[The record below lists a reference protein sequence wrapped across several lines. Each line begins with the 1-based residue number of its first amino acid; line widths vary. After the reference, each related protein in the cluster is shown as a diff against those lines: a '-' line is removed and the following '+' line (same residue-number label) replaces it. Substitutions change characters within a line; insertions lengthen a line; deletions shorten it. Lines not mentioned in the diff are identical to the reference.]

1 MSTHLFVRSCYSLLD
16 STVRIPKL
24 VEKAKQ
30 LGYTYTALTDHNV
43 MFGMAA
49 FSYAC
54 RKAGIRPVCGM
65 EADVSCHDRTVPF
78 LLLAKDNKGYQ
89 NLMKLSSLICERN
102 GPCSIE
108 ELKAC
113 THCFLI
119 AYGEN
124 GWADSELINENR
136 EGIIEKLRIM
146 KEELGEFDIALSFQE
161 SSLWM
166 SRNKMLKS
174 ICRMLGIKTCALNKV
189 LYLEADEAEDY
200 RMVCGIRQNKTV
212 QDQSLPLLKGRYFLS
227 AEEMEKLYDADDL
240 QRTDEIASQCRCDME
255 TGKTSLPVFDVPGSL
270 TSAQYLTQLCLA
282 GLSKRLGGRD
292 DPGYRSRLKYELDTI
307 IRMHF
312 EDYFLI
318 VYDFIRAARKMDIYV
333 GPGRGSAA
341 GSLVAYCL
349 GITQIDPLKYNLLF
363 ERFLNPERV
372 SMPDI
377 DTDIP
382 DNRRQDVIN
391 YVYEKY
397 GADHIANIVTFGTL
411 GARQVIRDTAKVT
424 CLPQRDT
431 DMLCRMIPNTPKITL
446 AEALNRS
453 TRLREVVNAENRYRS
468 LFRTASRLEG
478 LPRHCSVHA
487 AGIIMSRLPLNDV
500 IPTIQLD
507 EGMKTSQYTM
517 EYLEERGL
525 IKMDFLGLRNLT
537 TIDKIVSMI
546 RKTQPEF
553 DIMKIPMND
562 HKTID
567 VFARVDTVGIFQF
580 ESAGMKGLL
589 RKMHVSCFDDIVA
602 ALALFRPA
610 SMQNIPLYLEN
621 RQHRDQIVYPAE
633 ELEDILKETYG
644 VMIYQ
649 EQAMLTAQKA
659 AGFSLGKADVLRK
672 AMSKKKESEMLALR
686 DEFIKGCLKNGYS
699 NETAVRL
706 FDTIEKFAGYGFN
719 KSHAVAYGLIAYQMA
734 YLKANAPLYFY
745 SALIDSVTG
754 DKEKTSQYIDEC
766 RRRGIDVA
774 GPDISRSGVQC
785 VIDGQT
791 IILPLSEVRDIGM
804 HASEAL
810 IEERNRKPYDDFFDF
825 VARCGIIKIGRKS
838 IETMIDAGALDC
850 FRMNRATMK
859 GGLDDALNYAELVR
873 IDNNGVSLINLD
885 LVSKPVLVRRTQ
897 SAETTNENERNA
909 LGFTLGPHPII
920 AVRNRLGIHLPSIA
934 SLKDKKGYVD
944 GFAQITSVKQHRTKK
959 GDMMAFVK
967 VCDETSELE
976 MSVMPRL
983 YSQKEQDLAKNE
995 YIRFH
1000 AKIDSDGSCIAE
1012 SITAVRQSLNTAGG

>member
-1 MSTHLFVRSCYSLLD
+1 MFVRSCYSLLD
-16 STVRIPKL
+16 STVRIPRL

-30 LGYTYTALTDHNV
+30 LGYTCTALTDHNV
-43 MFGMAA
+43 MFGTAA
-49 FSYAC
+49 FSYYCA
-54 RKAGIRPVCGM
+54 KAGIRPIYGL
-65 EADVSCHDRTVPF
+65 EADVSYHGVTVPF

-89 NLMKLSSLICERN
+89 NLIKLSSLLCEN
-102 GPCSIE
+102 NEPCSLE
-108 ELKAC
+108 DLKAC

-124 GWADSELINENR
+124 GWMDSELISENR
-136 EGIIEKLRIM
+136 DSIIEKLKIM
-146 KEELGEFDIALSFQE
+146 KAELGEFDIALSFQE
-161 SSLWM
+161 SSLWNN
-166 SRNKMLKS
+166 RNKMLKN
-174 ICRMLGIKTCALNKV
+174 ICRMLSVKTCALNKV
-189 LYLEADEAEDY
+189 LYLEEEEAQDY
-200 RMVCGIRQNKTV
+200 RMVCGMRLSKTI
-212 QDQSLPLLKGRYFLS
+212 QDQSLPLIKGRYFLS
-227 AEEMEKLYDADDL
+227 EEEMEKLYDPDDL
-240 QRTDEIASQCRCDME
+240 KRTDEIASECRCDLDI
-255 TGKTSLPVFDVPGSL
+255 GKTSLPAFDVPGEL

-282 GLSKRLGGRD
+282 GLNKRLSGRD
-292 DPGYRSRLKYELDTI
+292 DASYKARLKYELDII

-318 VYDFIRAARKMDIYV
+318 VYDFIRAARKMGIYV

-341 GSLVAYCL
+341 GSLVSYCL

-411 GARQVIRDTAKVT
+411 GARQVIRDTAKAT
-424 CLPQRDT
+424 GLSQRET

-446 AEALNRS
+446 ADALNRNG
-453 TRLREVVNAENRYRS
+453 RLREVVNAENKYRS

-487 AGIIMSRLPLNDV
+487 AGIIMSRLPLNEV

-537 TIDKIVSMI
+537 IIDEIVSAV
-546 RKTQPEF
+546 KLSHPDF
-553 DIMKIPMND
+553 DIMKIPMD
-562 HKTID
+562 DKRTLD

-589 RKMHVSCFDDIVA
+589 RKMHVSCFEDIVA
-602 ALALFRPA
+602 SLALFRPA

-621 RQHRDQIVYPAE
+621 KQNKDHIVYPAA
-633 ELEDILKETYG
+633 ELEDILKDTYG

-659 AGFSLGKADVLRK
+659 AGFTLARADVLRK
-672 AMSKKKESEMLALR
+672 AMSKKKESEMEALK
-686 DEFIKGCLKNGYS
+686 DEFIKGCLKNGYGR
-699 NETAVRL
+699 ETAQLL
-706 FDTIEKFAGYGFN
+706 FETIEKFAGYGFN

-734 YLKANAPLYFY
+734 FLKANAPLYFY
-745 SALIDSVTG
+745 SALIDSVIG
-754 DKEKTSQYIDEC
+754 DEEKTAQYIDEC
-766 RRRGIDVA
+766 RRRNISVA
-774 GPDISRSGVQC
+774 GPDVSRSEVNC
-785 VIDGQT
+785 VIDDQK
-791 IILPLSEVRDIGM
+791 IILPLSEVKGIGN

-810 IEERNRKPYDDFFDF
+810 IEERNKKPFEDFFDF
-825 VARCGIIKIGRKS
+825 VARCGLIKISRKN
-838 IETMIDAGALDC
+838 IETLIDAGALDC
-850 FRMNRATMK
+850 FRQTRATMK

-885 LVSKPVLVRRTQ
+885 LVSKPVLIRRAQ
-897 SAETTNENERNA
+897 SAESASENERNA

-920 AVRNRLGIHLPSIA
+920 TVRNRLGIHLPSIA

-944 GFAQITSVKQHRTKK
+944 GFAQITSVKPHRTKK
-959 GDMMAFVK
+959 GDMMAFIK

-983 YSQKEQDLAKNE
+983 YKQKEQDLVKNE

-1000 AKIDSDGSCIAE
+1000 AKIDTDGSCIAE
-1012 SITAVRQSLNTAGG
+1012 SVSPVRQSLDTAGG